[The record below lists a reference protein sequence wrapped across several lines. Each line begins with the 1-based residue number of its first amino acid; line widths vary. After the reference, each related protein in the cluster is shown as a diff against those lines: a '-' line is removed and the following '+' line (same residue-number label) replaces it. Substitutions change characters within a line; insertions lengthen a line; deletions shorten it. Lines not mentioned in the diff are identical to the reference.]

1 MASSY
6 DAIVIGAG
14 HNGLVCAAYLAKA
27 GKKVLVLEKR
37 DEVGGILANIEIAP
51 GVSAPGIAHT
61 VGRLRDSVVEDLKLR
76 SHGLELIKPDV
87 RVFAPQQDGSARTF
101 YADPAR
107 TAEGLKEH
115 SAADAAAYLGFDAR
129 VRAMASFV
137 AHLNAVTPPNV
148 EKPSISDAMNGM
160 KLGRAF
166 NKLGAKAGRELT
178 RALPMAIADFVAESF
193 ESDAVR
199 GAVASRAVLYT
210 SMGAWSAGSTNMLIG
225 DSAGND
231 GGAIGQTTY
240 AKGGPATLANALGSA
255 AKAAGVEIRSGVEVA
270 HVTTVDARATGVV
283 LTGGEEI
290 SASAVISAA
299 DPKRTMTQL
308 LDPVVIGPHLRW
320 RAENIRT
327 PGCTAKVNL
336 ALSGVPKFTASADD
350 AALHGRIVIAPSV
363 DYIEK
368 AYDAAKYGEI
378 SREPMIEATIPTLA
392 DPSLAPAGTHI
403 MSMIVQWAPY
413 QLRDGDWN
421 AEGDQL
427 VDVVVKTMEQY
438 APGLGDLVTA
448 RQVLTP
454 VDLEN
459 DFGLT
464 QGHVLHAEPALD
476 SFFAWRP
483 LLGHAR
489 YRFGVDGL
497 WLCGSGAHPGGG
509 ITGAPG
515 ANAAREFLS
524 SKS

>member
-1 MASSY
+1 
-6 DAIVIGAG
+6 
-14 HNGLVCAAYLAKA
+14 
-27 GKKVLVLEKR
+27 
-37 DEVGGILANIEIAP
+37 
-51 GVSAPGIAHT
+51 
-61 VGRLRDSVVEDLKLR
+61 
-76 SHGLELIKPDV
+76 
-87 RVFAPQQDGSARTF
+87 
-101 YADPAR
+101 
-107 TAEGLKEH
+107 
-115 SAADAAAYLGFDAR
+115 
-129 VRAMASFV
+129 MASFV

-148 EKPSISDAMNGM
+148 EKPSVTDAMNGM

-166 NKLGAKAGRELT
+166 NKLGKHAGRQLT

-199 GAVASRAVLYT
+199 GAIASRAVLYT
-210 SMGAWSAGSTNMLIG
+210 SMGAWSAGSTNVLIG

-240 AKGGPATLANALGSA
+240 AKGGPAALANALAAA
-255 AKAAGVEIRSGVEVA
+255 AKAAGAEIRTGADAEVV

-290 SASAVISAA
+290 SAGAVISAA
-299 DPKRTMTQL
+299 DPKRTMTSL

-336 ALSGVPKFTASADD
+336 ALSGLPKFNGASDDTA
-350 AALHGRIVIAPSV
+350 LQGRIVVAPSV
-363 DYIEK
+363 DYIER
-368 AYDAAKYGEI
+368 AYDAAKYGTI
-378 SREPMIEATIPTLA
+378 SEEPMIEATIPTLA
-392 DPSLAPAGTHI
+392 DPSLAPAGTHV

-413 QLRDGDWN
+413 KLREGDWA

-427 VDVVVKTMEQY
+427 ADVVVKTMEQY

-454 VDLEN
+454 VDLER

-524 SKS
+524 AKS